1 MITGFAPIA
10 DEDSRALI
18 LGSMPSEASL
28 AKGEYYGHP
37 RNAFWP
43 LISALLGEPMRSSYA
58 ARVDMLRRNGI
69 ALWDVVASCERE
81 GSGDAAIRRVVVNDF
96 PAFYAAHPNI
106 RYVFFNG
113 GKAWELYKRHVGFDE
128 GRHVYERLG
137 STSPAHA
144 VPFESR
150 LKDWQR
156 LITRLREEA
165 GT

>member
-10 DEDSRALI
+10 DEDSCVLI

-43 LISALLGEPMRSSYA
+43 LISALLGEPLRSSYA
-58 ARVDMLRRNGI
+58 ARVDMLLRHGI

-81 GSGDAAIRRVVVNDF
+81 GSGDAAIRHVVVNDF

-113 GKAWELYKRHVGFDE
+113 RKAWELYKKHVGLNED
-128 GRHVYERLG
+128 RYVYEQLG

-144 VPFESR
+144 VPFEER
-150 LKDWQR
+150 LRDWQR
-156 LITRLREEA
+156 MIKRLREES
-165 GT
+165 

>member
-1 MITGFAPIA
+1 MIAGFAPIA
-10 DEDSRALI
+10 DAGSRVLI

-43 LISALLGEPMRSSYA
+43 LVSALFGESFRNDYA
-58 ARVDMLRRNGI
+58 ARVDMLLRHGV

-81 GSGDAAIRRVVVNDF
+81 GSGDAAIRRVTVNGF
-96 PAFYAAHPNI
+96 PAFYAAHPAI

-113 GKAWELYKRHVGFDE
+113 GKAWELYKRYVGWMED
-128 GRHVYERLG
+128 GHIYERLG

-144 VPFESR
+144 VSFEVR
-150 LKDWQR
+150 LEDWQR
-156 LITRLREEA
+156 LIDRLREE
-165 GT
+165 T